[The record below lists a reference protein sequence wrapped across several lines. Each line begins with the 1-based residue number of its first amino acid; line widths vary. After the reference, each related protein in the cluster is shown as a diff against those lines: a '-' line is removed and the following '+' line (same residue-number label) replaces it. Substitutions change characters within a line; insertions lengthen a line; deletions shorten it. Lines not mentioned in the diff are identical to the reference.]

1 MSRLIT
7 DFIRQRVVK
16 VITDCF
22 PDMGDVPF
30 NVEPAK
36 DKRHGDFAT
45 NVAFLLSRELKQP
58 ALKVAEKILPGL
70 ERELADIARVEV
82 AGGGF
87 INFLLSDQIVLSFL
101 EDALRERENY
111 GNLDLGNGKRV
122 QVEFVSVNPTGPLHV
137 GHGKCAAFGDAL
149 SRLLKKAGFVVEKEY
164 YINDAGRQIDLLG
177 LSLEARL
184 RQLLGEDAQLP
195 EEGYQGEYLVDIAR
209 RFLEEEGRE
218 VLSYP
223 EDKRLNILKEYAVRC
238 VLREI
243 KEDLSRFRV
252 EFDVW
257 FSERELYEKQYVDR
271 VLSLLK
277 EKGYTYE
284 KDGALWLQTTR
295 WGDDKDR
302 VLIRENGLPTYFASD
317 IAYHYHKFERK
328 FDKVIDVWGADHHGY
343 IPRMQAAMK
352 ALGLPDDFLEVF
364 IVQFVTLLR
373 SGRPE
378 RMSTREGEFV
388 PLRKLLD
395 EVGVDVARYYFLMR
409 DPATHLDFDI
419 EEAKQQSM
427 ENPVYYVQY
436 AHARICSLFR
446 EADKKG
452 FSIPDEGRQALTF
465 SNLEEREIGKK
476 IAYFPEL
483 IKRSALAR
491 QPYMICNY
499 LHELAALF
507 HGFYNSYRVV
517 DEENPDLTCSRLLL
531 CRATQI
537 VLQNGLDVLGI
548 SAPQTM

>member
-7 DFIRQRVVK
+7 DLIHQKVTK

-22 PDMGDVPF
+22 PNLGDVPF
-30 NVEPAK
+30 NVEPAR

-45 NVAFLLSRELKQP
+45 NAAFLLSRKLKQP
-58 ALKVAEKILPGL
+58 ALKVAEEIVPGL
-70 ERELADIARVEV
+70 EKELADIARVEV

-87 INFLLSDQIVLSFL
+87 INFLLYDPIVLSFL
-101 EDALRERENY
+101 KEALQEKENY
-111 GNLDLGNGKRV
+111 GNLNLGSGKRI

-195 EEGYQGEYLVDIAR
+195 EEGYQGEYLIDIAR
-209 RFLEEEGRE
+209 KFLEEKGKE

-223 EDKRLNILKEYAVRC
+223 DEQRLRVLKEYAVRH
-238 VLREI
+238 VLDEI
-243 KEDLSRFRV
+243 KQDLSRFRV

-257 FSERELYEKQYVDR
+257 FSERELYEKKYVDR

-277 EKGYTYE
+277 ERGYTYE

-317 IAYHYHKFERK
+317 IAYHYHKFERR

-343 IPRMQAAMK
+343 IPRMQAAMR
-352 ALGLPDDFLEVF
+352 ALGLPEDFLEVF

-373 SGRPE
+373 GGQPE
-378 RMSTREGEFV
+378 RMSTRQGEFV

-427 ENPVYYVQY
+427 ENPVYYIQY

-446 EADKKG
+446 EAEKKG
-452 FSIPDEGRQALTF
+452 FSVPEENYEVLTF

-483 IKRSALAR
+483 IRRSAVAR

-507 HGFYNSYRVV
+507 HSFYNSYRVV
-517 DEENPDLTCSRLLL
+517 DREDPSLTHSRLLL

-537 VLQNGLDVLGI
+537 VLQNGLDILGI
-548 SAPQTM
+548 NALQTM

>member
-7 DFIRQRVVK
+7 DFIRQRVAK
-16 VITDCF
+16 VIADCF
-22 PDMGDVPF
+22 SDTGNVSF

-45 NVAFLLSRELKQP
+45 NIAFLLSRELKQP
-58 ALKVAEKILPGL
+58 ALKIAEKILPGL

-87 INFLLSDQIVLSFL
+87 INFLLYDQIVLSFL
-101 EDALRERENY
+101 GDVLREKENY
-111 GNLDLGNGKRV
+111 GNLDLGGGKRV

-195 EEGYQGEYLVDIAR
+195 EEGYQGEYLIDIAR
-209 RFLEEEGRE
+209 KLLEEEGGE

-238 VLREI
+238 VLKEI

-257 FSERELYEKQYVDR
+257 FSERELYEKKYVDR

-284 KDGALWLQTTR
+284 RDGALWLQTTR

-352 ALGLPDDFLEVF
+352 ALGLPEDFLEVF

-373 SGRPE
+373 GGQPE
-378 RMSTREGEFV
+378 RMSTREGEFI

-427 ENPVYYVQY
+427 ENPVYYIQY

-452 FSIPDEGRQALTF
+452 FSVPDESYQALTF

-476 IAYFPEL
+476 ITYFPEL
-483 IKRSALAR
+483 IKRSALAG
-491 QPYMICNY
+491 QPYMVCNY
-499 LHELAALF
+499 LYELAALF
-507 HGFYNSYRVV
+507 HSFYNSYRVV
-517 DEENPDLTCSRLLL
+517 DKENPDLTCSRLLL
-531 CRATQI
+531 CRAAQI
-537 VLQNGLDVLGI
+537 VLQNGLDILGI

>member
-7 DFIRQRVVK
+7 DLIHQKVTK

-22 PDMGDVPF
+22 PNLGDVPF
-30 NVEPAK
+30 NVEPAR

-45 NVAFLLSRELKQP
+45 NAAFLLSRRLKQP
-58 ALKVAEKILPGL
+58 ALKVAEKIVPGL
-70 ERELADIARVEV
+70 EKELTDIARVEV

-87 INFLLSDQIVLSFL
+87 INFLLYDPIVLSFL
-101 EDALRERENY
+101 KEALQEKENY
-111 GNLDLGNGKRV
+111 GNLDLGSGKRI

-195 EEGYQGEYLVDIAR
+195 EEGYQGEYLIDIAR
-209 RFLEEEGRE
+209 KFLEEKGKE

-223 EDKRLNILKEYAVRC
+223 DEQRLQVLKEYAVRN
-238 VLREI
+238 VLDEI
-243 KEDLSRFRV
+243 KQDLSRFRV

-257 FSERELYEKQYVDR
+257 FSERELYEKKYVDR

-277 EKGYTYE
+277 ERGYTYE

-343 IPRMQAAMK
+343 IPRMQAAMR
-352 ALGLPDDFLEVF
+352 ALGLPEDFLEVF

-373 SGRPE
+373 GGQPE
-378 RMSTREGEFV
+378 RMSTRQGEFV

-427 ENPVYYVQY
+427 ENPVYYIQY

-446 EADKKG
+446 EAEKKG
-452 FSIPDEGRQALTF
+452 FSVPEEKYEVLTF

-483 IKRSALAR
+483 IRRSAVAR

-507 HGFYNSYRVV
+507 HSFYNSYRVV
-517 DEENPDLTCSRLLL
+517 DRGDPGLTHSRLLL

-537 VLQNGLDVLGI
+537 VLQNGLDILGI
-548 SAPQTM
+548 NAPQTM

>member
-1 MSRLIT
+1 M
-7 DFIRQRVVK
+7 
-16 VITDCF
+16 
-22 PDMGDVPF
+22 
-30 NVEPAK
+30 
-36 DKRHGDFAT
+36 
-45 NVAFLLSRELKQP
+45 AFLLSRELKQP
-58 ALKVAEKILPGL
+58 ALKVAEKMLPGL

-87 INFLLSDQIVLSFL
+87 INFLLYDRIVLSFL
-101 EDALRERENY
+101 ENALREKENY
-111 GNLDLGNGKRV
+111 GSLDLGNGKRV

-195 EEGYQGEYLVDIAR
+195 EEGYRGEYLIDIAR
-209 RFLEEEGRE
+209 KFLEEEGRE

-223 EDKRLNILKEYAVRC
+223 ADKRLSILKEYAVRC

-257 FSERELYEKQYVDR
+257 FSERELYEKKYVGK

-277 EKGYTYE
+277 ERGYTYE

-373 SGRPE
+373 GRRVE
-378 RMSTREGEFV
+378 RMLSREG
-388 PLRKLLD
+388 
-395 EVGVDVARYYFLMR
+395 
-409 DPATHLDFDI
+409 
-419 EEAKQQSM
+419 S
-427 ENPVYYVQY
+427 
-436 AHARICSLFR
+436 
-446 EADKKG
+446 
-452 FSIPDEGRQALTF
+452 
-465 SNLEEREIGKK
+465 
-476 IAYFPEL
+476 
-483 IKRSALAR
+483 SA
-491 QPYMICNY
+491 P
-499 LHELAALF
+499 HS
-507 HGFYNSYRVV
+507 GRVV
-517 DEENPDLTCSRLLL
+517 D
-531 CRATQI
+531 
-537 VLQNGLDVLGI
+537 G
-548 SAPQTM
+548 